1 MKPHLTRSTR
11 TRSTIQRSTFE
22 RGTAAIALAIAS
34 GVVLAGC
41 ASTSPDGASDGAGA
55 DATAPIVVGSVSSI
69 TGPAPFP
76 EVPGAAQAVFDRV
89 NAEGGINGRQ
99 IKLVSVDDGA
109 DPAQAAQAARRLVQE
124 DGVVAMVGAA
134 SLVECSANAAFYEKH
149 DVVSIAGIG
158 VEPACFT
165 AKNIAPVN
173 NGTVPGYASLLYFA
187 SETLGRENVCP
198 VILNSA
204 GLTDPYL
211 EVIKRWEEETGSKAP
226 HVDTSVALGDDPTP
240 AILAVRDAGCDAVVF
255 NANEPAAV
263 AFMNTAKLQGV
274 LDSADW
280 LTLTSAYSETAYD
293 ALKAQG
299 TLGMYANSE
308 FLPFMSDDPALDAWR
323 ATLTAADVPRTSLS
337 IGGYVSAEILVEVLK
352 SIDGEIT
359 NESVLAAFRAL
370 DEIENPL
377 IGMPFTF
384 GDATAHNPNRASRMV
399 QATENGWQTV
409 GDWVIVP

>member
-1 MKPHLTRSTR
+1 MNSKFKRSTVAL
-11 TRSTIQRSTFE
+11 S
-22 RGTAAIALAIAS
+22 LAIVA

-41 ASTSPDGASDGAGA
+41 AADGSGSGASDGDGNGKVG
-55 DATAPIVVGSVSSI
+55 PIMVGSVSSI

-124 DGVVAMVGAA
+124 DKVVAMVGAA
-134 SLVECSANAAFYEKH
+134 SLVECSANAAFYETS
-149 DVVSIAGIG
+149 DIVSIAGIG

-187 SETLGRENVCP
+187 SETLGHDKVCP

-211 EVIKRWEEETGSKAP
+211 EVIKRWEDETGSKAP

-280 LTLTSAYSETAYD
+280 LTPTSAYSEAADD
-293 ALKAQG
+293 APKAQG

-308 FLPFMSDDPALDAWR
+308 FLPFMSDDPALDGWR
-323 ATLTAADVPRTSLS
+323 EALTAANVPLTSLS
-337 IGGYVSAEILVEVLK
+337 IGGYVSAEILVDVLR

-359 NESVLAAFRAL
+359 NESVLAAFRDLAG
-370 DEIENPL
+370 IEVPRV
-377 IGMPFTF
+377 GMPFTF

-399 QATENGWQTV
+399 QATANGWETV

>member
-1 MKPHLTRSTR
+1 MNSKFKRSTVAL
-11 TRSTIQRSTFE
+11 S
-22 RGTAAIALAIAS
+22 LAIVA

-41 ASTSPDGASDGAGA
+41 AADGSGSGASDGDGNGKVG
-55 DATAPIVVGSVSSI
+55 PIMVGSVSSI

-124 DGVVAMVGAA
+124 DKVVAMVGAA
-134 SLVECSANAAFYEKH
+134 SLVECSANAAFYETS
-149 DVVSIAGIG
+149 DIVSIAGIG

-173 NGTVPGYASLLYFA
+173 NGTVPGYASLLHFA
-187 SETLGRENVCP
+187 SETLGHDKVCP

-211 EVIKRWEEETGSKAP
+211 EVIKRWEDETGSKAP

-308 FLPFMSDDPALDAWR
+308 FLPFMSDDPALDGWR
-323 ATLTAADVPRTSLS
+323 EALTAANVPLTSLS
-337 IGGYVSAEILVEVLK
+337 IGGYVSAEILVDVLR

-359 NESVLAAFRAL
+359 NESVLAAFRDL

-384 GDATAHNPNRASRMV
+384 GDATSHNPNRASRMV
-399 QATENGWQTV
+399 QATANGWETV

>member
-1 MKPHLTRSTR
+1 MTSKT
-11 TRSTIQRSTFE
+11 QRS
-22 RGTAAIALAIAS
+22 AAAVALTILAA
-34 GVVLAGC
+34 GMLAGC
-41 ASTSPDGASDGAGA
+41 ATDTPGATDGG
-55 DATAPIVVGSVSSI
+55 DAAPIVIGAVSSI

-124 DGVVAMVGAA
+124 DGVVAMVGSA
-134 SLVECSANAAFYEKH
+134 SLVECSANAAFYEKS
-149 DVVSIAGIG
+149 DVVSIMGTG
-158 VEPACFT
+158 VEPSCFT

-187 SETLGRENVCP
+187 SETLGHDKVCP

-211 EVIKRWEEETGSKAP
+211 EVIEKWEQDTGSTAP
-226 HVDTSVALGDDPTP
+226 HIDTSVVLGDDPTP
-240 AILAVRDAGCDAVVF
+240 AILAVRDAGCNAVVF
-255 NANEPAAV
+255 NANEPVAV
-263 AFMNTAKLQGV
+263 AFMNTVKQQG
-274 LDSADW
+274 LLGSADW
-280 LTLTSAYSETAYD
+280 LTLTSAYSESAFD
-293 ALKAQG
+293 ALAAQG

-308 FLPFMSDDPALDAWR
+308 FLPFMSDDAALDGWR
-323 ATLTAADVPRTSLS
+323 ETLTAANVPRTSLS
-337 IGGYVSAEILVEVLK
+337 IGGYVSAEILVEVLR

-359 NESVLAAFRAL
+359 NETVLAAFRAL

-377 IGMPFTF
+377 MGMPFTF
-384 GDATAHNPNRASRMV
+384 GDAPSHNPNRASRMV

>member
-1 MKPHLTRSTR
+1 MKSH
-11 TRSTIQRSTFE
+11 IQ
-22 RGTAAIALAIAS
+22 RGTAALSLAL
-34 GVVLAGC
+34 VVGLLVAGC
-41 ASTSPDGASDGAGA
+41 ASDAPGAPETGAA
-55 DATAPIVVGSVSSI
+55 APIVIGSVSSI

-99 IKLVSVDDGA
+99 IKFLSEDDGA
-109 DPAQAAQAARRLVQE
+109 DPAQAAQAARRLIQE
-124 DGVVAMVGAA
+124 DGVVAMVGSA
-134 SLVECSANAAFYEKH
+134 SLVECSANASFYAKS
-149 DVVSIAGIG
+149 DVVSIMGTG

-165 AKNIAPVN
+165 AQNIAPVN

-187 SETLGRENVCP
+187 SEVLGHEKVCP

-211 EVIKRWEEETGSKAP
+211 EVIKRWEKETGSVAP
-226 HVDTSVALGDDPTP
+226 LVDTSVALGDDPTP

-255 NANEPAAV
+255 NANEPVAV
-263 AFMNTAKLQGV
+263 AFMNTVKLQGM

-280 LTLTSAYSETAYD
+280 LTLTSAYSESAFE

-323 ATLTAADVPRTSLS
+323 ETLTNAKVPLTSLS

-352 SIDGEIT
+352 GIDGDIT

-370 DEIENPL
+370 DKIENPL
-377 IGMPFTF
+377 MGMPFTF
-384 GDATAHNPNRASRMV
+384 GDATSHNPNRASKMV
-399 QATENGWQTV
+399 QATENGWETI

>member
-1 MKPHLTRSTR
+1 MNSKFKRS
-11 TRSTIQRSTFE
+11 SVALSL
-22 RGTAAIALAIAS
+22 AVIA

-41 ASTSPDGASDGAGA
+41 ASGDAGDGGSDA
-55 DATAPIVVGSVSSI
+55 APIMVGSVSSI

-99 IKLVSVDDGA
+99 IKLVSVDDAA

-124 DGVVAMVGAA
+124 DHVVAMVGSA
-134 SLVECSANAAFYEKH
+134 SLVECSANATFYEKN
-149 DVVSIAGIG
+149 DVVSIMGTG
-158 VEPACFT
+158 VEPSCFT

-173 NGTVPGYASLLYFA
+173 NGTVPGYEGLLYFA
-187 SETLGRENVCP
+187 SETLGRQNVCP

-211 EVIKRWEEETGSKAP
+211 EVIANWEKNTGSKAP
-226 HVDTSVALGDDPTP
+226 HIDTSVTLGDDPTP

-263 AFMNTAKLQGV
+263 AFMNTVKLQGL
-274 LDSADW
+274 LDTADW
-280 LTLTSAYSETAYD
+280 LTLTSAYTETAYD

-308 FLPFMSDDPALDAWR
+308 FLPFMSDDPALDGWR
-323 ATLTAADVPRTSLS
+323 ETLIAADVPRTSLS

-359 NESVLAAFRAL
+359 NETVLAAFRGL
-370 DEIENPL
+370 DEVANPL
-377 IGMPFTF
+377 MGMPFTF
-384 GDATAHNPNRASRMV
+384 GDATEHNPNRASRMV
-399 QATENGWQTV
+399 QANESGWETI

>member
-1 MKPHLTRSTR
+1 MKSKF
-11 TRSTIQRSTFE
+11 QRSTV
-22 RGTAAIALAIAS
+22 ALSLAIVA

-41 ASTSPDGASDGAGA
+41 ASDAPGSDEA
-55 DATAPIVVGSVSSI
+55 APIVIGSVSSI

-99 IKLVSVDDGA
+99 IEFISVDDGA

-124 DGVVAMVGAA
+124 DGVVAMVGSA
-134 SLVECSANAAFYEKH
+134 SLVECSSNAAFYEKS
-149 DVVSIAGIG
+149 DVVSIMGTG
-158 VEPACFT
+158 VEPSCFT

-187 SETLGRENVCP
+187 SETLGRDNVCP

-211 EVIKRWEEETGSKAP
+211 EVIKRWEQETGSTAP
-226 HVDTSVALGDDPTP
+226 HIDTSVALGDDPTP
-240 AILAVRDAGCDAVVF
+240 AVLAVRDAGCDAVVF

-263 AFMNTAKLQGV
+263 AFMNTVKLQGL

-308 FLPFMSDDPALDAWR
+308 FLPFMSDDPALDGWR
-323 ATLTAADVPRTSLS
+323 ETLTAAKVPLTSLS

-359 NESVLAAFRAL
+359 NETVLAAFRDL
-370 DEIENPL
+370 DKIETPL
-377 IGMPFTF
+377 MGTPFTF
-384 GDATAHNPNRASRMV
+384 GTATSHNPNRANIMV
-399 QATENGWQTV
+399 QATENGWETV
-409 GDWVIVP
+409 SDWVIVE